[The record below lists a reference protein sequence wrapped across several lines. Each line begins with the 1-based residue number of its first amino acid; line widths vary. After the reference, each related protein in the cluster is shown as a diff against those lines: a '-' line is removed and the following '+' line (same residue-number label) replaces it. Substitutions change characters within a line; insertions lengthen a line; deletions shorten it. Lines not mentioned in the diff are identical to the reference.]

1 MLDKIF
7 YIWYNIVVKQKGVQV
22 KMFLVKIYAKDSD
35 ILQRIVGARNKG
47 ELREIL
53 VNKVDH
59 TKERAVPL
67 KRKIFQKN

>member
-1 MLDKIF
+1 M
-7 YIWYNIVVKQKGVQV
+7 Y
-22 KMFLVKIYAKDSD
+22 LVKIYTKDSD